1 MDLRV
6 SAVFAPKALFMVA
19 GVIELRER
27 EIKDYVVVVVV
38 VGASSSSA
46 AHDGCWWWSPS

>member
-1 MDLRV
+1 MWRETCMDLRV

-27 EIKDYVVVVVV
+27 ETKVI
-38 VGASSSSA
+38 GATNKRER
-46 AHDGCWWWSPS
+46 D